1 MIRRNVSNSWYIKFS
16 LFLNSKFCL
25 AVIHFQG
32 FYLFIYFSC
41 RGKKE
46 KTYQQRQSTEFNK
59 ISKQETGFKV
69 FDYTATHLPQPSFL
83 LHQPHERALLL
94 KLGTI
99 NQSS

>member
-1 MIRRNVSNSWYIKFS
+1 MLGKEGKNLPTKT
-16 LFLNSKFCL
+16 
-25 AVIHFQG
+25 
-32 FYLFIYFSC
+32 IY
-41 RGKKE
+41 
-46 KTYQQRQSTEFNK
+46 TFNK